1 MTDEARDAI
10 EVEFPP
16 LYEKQRAAF
25 YAPERYVWIEGATKS
40 GKTHG
45 CLHWSLYHAFQDS
58 PGEQSAWVAP
68 VGSQAKMALDR
79 AARYLPEPL
88 RVVNLS
94 ERFIEIRGAGRLWFK
109 GSDRPDSIYG
119 EDYKR
124 VSVDEATRMKESAWD
139 AVRSTLTATQGPAR
153 LMANVRGRSN
163 FHYKGCRAAAGK
175 TGHKYVKLTCWD
187 AVDAGVVP
195 RSEIEDA
202 RQAFADRPHVFRQ
215 LYECE
220 PADDGGNPFGL
231 DAIARQTMDEFAPG
245 PAVVWGW
252 DLAKSMDWTFGV
264 GLNAEGQT
272 CELHR
277 FQRDW
282 RDTVQTMLKI
292 VGDVPALVDSTGV
305 GDPVLEE
312 LQAAT
317 GRRVQVASDR
327 VEYRDTPFQG
337 FKFSSSSKQQLME
350 GLAIGLQ
357 SGKVAHVGG
366 VLRDELEAFEYEYT
380 RSGVRY
386 SAPEGMHDDGVCAY
400 ALAWRHFED
409 QARNRVEPQSAIVVP
424 TGRRRYKLNF

>member
-10 EVEFPP
+10 EIEFPP

-124 VSVDEATRMKESAWD
+124 VAVDEATRMKESAWD
-139 AVRSTLTATQGPAR
+139 AVRSTLTSTQGPAR

-220 PADDGGNPFGL
+220 PADDGSNPFDL
-231 DAIARQTMDEFAPG
+231 KAIEQLVIGAELWRPRPSE
-245 PAVVWGW
+245 VVVYGV
-252 DLAKSMDWTFGV
+252 DLAKSVDWNVLV
-264 GLNAEGQT
+264 GL
-272 CELHR
+272 
-277 FQRDW
+277 D
-282 RDTVQTMLKI
+282 DI
-292 VGDVPALVDSTGV
+292 GDVAYLDRWQAPWKNTVKRIRTQVDDKPCLVDSTGV
-305 GDPVLEE
+305 GDPVLEY
-312 LQAAT
+312 LQDG
-317 GRRVQVASDR
+317 GR
-327 VEYRDTPFQG
+327 ENFEG
-337 FKFSSSSKQQLME
+337 FKFSSSSKQKLME
-350 GLAIGLQ
+350 GLALDISNGHPRLPE
-357 SGKVAHVGG
+357 GIVAQE
-366 VLRDELEAFEYEYT
+366 LRDFEFTYT
-380 RSGVRY
+380 RTGVRY
-386 SAPEGMHDDGVCAY
+386 EAPVGLHDDGVCAL
-400 ALAWRHFED
+400 ALARAHYRQIPKASVWW
-409 QARNRVEPQSAIVVP
+409 
-424 TGRRRYKLNF
+424 